1 MPQVPPSPGS
11 GVAVPDVQALRDE
24 LRALKRE
31 ILALRDS
38 GKTAEAKAGLPRM
51 RELERRIAECQG

>member
-1 MPQVPPSPGS
+1 MP
-11 GVAVPDVQALRDE
+11 DMQALRDE

-31 ILALRDS
+31 ILALRDA

-51 RELERRIAECQG
+51 RELEQRIAECKG